1 MQPPPPQK
9 KPLFFFLYFSTFLEP
24 FRLLVVRFCS
34 SLLILLLRLT
44 LVIFINFR
52 CFVVTF
58 ASLCGC
64 QIQFEPVFGQLLLL
78 FDVIFISLWLF
89 CMPSFVIL
97 LVMVSFLVR
106 PGATYPATCMP
117 PPAQRL
123 INICVWSVKDRF
135 SFIGSASCSV
145 PEWQQWALAVTL
157 IRDAGSPSIT
167 SRAHRQK
174 TPPRNRAR
182 ALTIF
187 GNM

>member
-1 MQPPPPQK
+1 MQKTK
-9 KPLFFFLYFSTFLEP
+9 KSLSFLEP
-24 FRLLVVRFCS
+24 FRLPVVRFCS
-34 SLLILLLRLT
+34 SLLILLLRLM
-44 LVIFINFR
+44 L
-52 CFVVTF
+52 
-58 ASLCGC
+58 
-64 QIQFEPVFGQLLLL
+64 
-78 FDVIFISLWLF
+78 
-89 CMPSFVIL
+89 VIL
-97 LVMVSFLVR
+97 LIAGVLWSLLHLSVVVKFNLSLFLATFCFFLMSSSSPCDYFACLLFLFYLWFLSWLDRELLTLR
-106 PGATYPATCMP
+106 PVCP

-123 INICVWSVKDRF
+123 INISKNSVKDRF
-135 SFIGSASCSV
+135 SFIRSASCSV

>member
-1 MQPPPPQK
+1 MQK
-9 KPLFFFLYFSTFLEP
+9 KPLFFFLYFCTFLEP

-34 SLLILLLRLT
+34 SLLILLLRLM
-44 LVIFINFR
+44 L
-52 CFVVTF
+52 
-58 ASLCGC
+58 
-64 QIQFEPVFGQLLLL
+64 
-78 FDVIFISLWLF
+78 
-89 CMPSFVIL
+89 VIL
-97 LVMVSFLVR
+97 LIAFVLWSLLHLSVVVKFNLSLFLATFCFFLMSSSSPCDYFACLLFLFYLLWFLSWLDRELLTLR
-106 PGATYPATCMP
+106 PVCPFGNP
-117 PPAQRL
+117 PQRL
-123 INICVWSVKDRF
+123 INISKNSVKDRF
-135 SFIGSASCSV
+135 SFIRSASCSV